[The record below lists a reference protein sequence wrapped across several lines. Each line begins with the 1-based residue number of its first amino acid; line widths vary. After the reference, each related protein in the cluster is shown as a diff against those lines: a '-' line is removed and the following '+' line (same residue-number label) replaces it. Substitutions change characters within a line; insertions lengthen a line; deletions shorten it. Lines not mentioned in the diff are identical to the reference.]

1 MSIQRVSSKWVKTT
15 VLQRSRH
22 VNEYIPVTR
31 KYSRQTL
38 ERMTELFPAN
48 YIKPDRGTYGNGVM
62 RVKTT
67 RVTLA
72 ASAPEEKANETN
84 DAELSEESEGTKATE
99 TTEAKHSTNS
109 EPSEPGKLELL
120 TYHLQHGTEEQVFH
134 SLDELEQAINKRI
147 QQRDYIIQQ
156 GIPLMKHEDLPFDL
170 RVLTQ
175 KNLQHNW
182 ETTGILGRLAAP
194 GKIITNI
201 HGGGRLATFEE
212 LVLPQLKKDRFQK
225 LQHELYRLGIHTAV
239 QLQSTFPRLKEI
251 GIDIALDD
259 QGRPWILEVNTLPGI
274 YAFGLLP
281 DKEAYRKIKRYAIAY
296 GRLPASKKSKT
307 KKKTSKVSKA
317 QASAFK
323 RRTAR

>member
-1 MSIQRVSSKWVKTT
+1 MSIQRVSSKWAKTA
-15 VLQRSRH
+15 VLQHSRH

-31 KYSRQTL
+31 KYSRQAL

-62 RVKTT
+62 RVKTK

-72 ASAPEEKANETN
+72 ATAPEETANETN
-84 DAELSEESEGTKATE
+84 DAELSEESEATE
-99 TTEAKHSTNS
+99 AAHSTKS
-109 EPSEPGKLELL
+109 ELTQPSKLELL
-120 TYHLQHGTEEQVFH
+120 TYHLQHGTEEHVFH
-134 SLDELEQAINKRI
+134 SLDELEQALNKRI

-156 GIPLMKHEDLPFDL
+156 GIPLMKHEGLPFDL

-182 ETTGILGRLAAP
+182 ETTGILGRIAAP

-296 GRLPASKKSKT
+296 GRLPASKKGKT
-307 KKKTSKVSKA
+307 KKTTSKASKA
-317 QASAFK
+317 QASALK

>member
-1 MSIQRVSSKWVKTT
+1 MGIQRVSSKWAKTA

-62 RVKTT
+62 RVKTNRT
-67 RVTLA
+67 TLA
-72 ASAPEEKANETN
+72 APPSEDTPT
-84 DAELSEESEGTKATE
+84 DAQSDEGSEGAASSDSGK
-99 TTEAKHSTNS
+99 S
-109 EPSEPGKLELL
+109 EQNHPVMLEIT
-120 TYHLQHGTEEQVFH
+120 TYHLQQGTEERVFH
-134 SLDELEQAINKRI
+134 SLDELENVLNERI
-147 QQRDYIIQQ
+147 GKRDYIIQQ
-156 GIPLMKHEDLPFDL
+156 GIPLMKHGGLPFDL

-182 ETTGILGRLAAP
+182 ETTGILGRVAAP

-212 LVLPQLKKDRFQK
+212 LVLPHLKRDEYKK
-225 LQHELYRLGIHTAV
+225 LEHELYRLGIHTAV
-239 QLQSTFPRLKEI
+239 QLQSSFPRLKEI
-251 GIDIALDD
+251 GLDIALDE

-281 DKEAYRKIKRYAIAY
+281 DKDAYRKIKRYAIAY
-296 GRLPASKKSKT
+296 GRLPSKKRKSKKT
-307 KKKTSKVSKA
+307 TSKVR
-317 QASAFK
+317 ASTAK
-323 RRTAR
+323 RRTAK

>member
-31 KYSRQTL
+31 KYSRQAL

-72 ASAPEEKANETN
+72 ASAPEETANETN
-84 DAELSEESEGTKATE
+84 EAELSEESEATKATE
-99 TTEAKHSTNS
+99 TTEAKHSTTA
-109 EPSEPGKLELL
+109 EPSEPSKLELL

-182 ETTGILGRLAAP
+182 ETTGILGRIAAP

-212 LVLPQLKKDRFQK
+212 LVLPQLKKDQFQK

-239 QLQSTFPRLKEI
+239 QLQSTFPDLRRSALILHLMIKAAPGFWRSIRCLASTLLVCCLTKRPIARSNVMRLLMDVCPLPRRVKQKENF
-251 GIDIALDD
+251 
-259 QGRPWILEVNTLPGI
+259 QS
-274 YAFGLLP
+274 F
-281 DKEAYRKIKRYAIAY
+281 
-296 GRLPASKKSKT
+296 KS
-307 KKKTSKVSKA
+307 A
-317 QASAFK
+317 GFCP
-323 RRTAR
+323 

>member
-1 MSIQRVSSKWVKTT
+1 MSIQRVSSKWAKTT
-15 VLQRSRH
+15 VLQRNRH

-38 ERMTELFPAN
+38 ERMTALFPAN

-72 ASAPEEKANETN
+72 TSVPEEKATSTSDGDTPDESKSSPSQS
-84 DAELSEESEGTKATE
+84 AEQPRPA
-99 TTEAKHSTNS
+99 
-109 EPSEPGKLELL
+109 KLEIL
-120 TYHLQHGTEEQVFH
+120 TYHLQHGLEEQTFQ
-134 SLDELEQAINKRI
+134 SLDELEHALNKRI

-156 GIPLMKHEDLPFDL
+156 GIPLMKHEGLPFDL

-182 ETTGILGRLAAP
+182 ETTGILGRIAAP

-212 LVLPQLKKDRFQK
+212 LVLPHLKKERFQK
-225 LQHELYRLGIHTAV
+225 LKHELYRLGIHTAV

-251 GIDIALDD
+251 GIDIAIDD

-296 GRLPASKKSKT
+296 GRLPGSKKGKT
-307 KKKTSKVSKA
+307 NNTPAKA
-317 QASAFK
+317 RASAA
-323 RRTAR
+323 RRRNAR

>member
-1 MSIQRVSSKWVKTT
+1 LGIQRVSSKWTKTAI
-15 VLQRSRH
+15 LQRSRH
-22 VNEYIPVTR
+22 VSQYIPVTR
-31 KYSRQTL
+31 KYSPQTL

-67 RVTLA
+67 RTMLPSPLA
-72 ASAPEEKANETN
+72 EDTSTDVKN
-84 DAELSEESEGTKATE
+84 DEGTEEATVTE
-99 TTEAKHSTNS
+99 TDIKDS
-109 EPSEPGKLELL
+109 EPALSAMIELT
-120 TYHLQHGTEEQVFH
+120 TYHLQHGTVERVFH
-134 SLDELEQAINKRI
+134 SLGELQDALDERI
-147 QQRDYIIQQ
+147 QKRDYIIQQ
-156 GIPLMKHEDLPFDL
+156 GIPLMTHEGLPFDL

-175 KNLQHNW
+175 KNPQHSW
-182 ETTGILGRLAAP
+182 ETTGILGRVAAP

-212 LVLPQLKKDRFQK
+212 LVIPHLKKDGYQK
-225 LQHELYRLGIHTAV
+225 LEHELYRLGIHTAV
-239 QLQSTFPRLKEI
+239 QLQSSFPRLKEI

-259 QGRPWILEVNTLPGI
+259 HGRPWILEVNTLPGI

-296 GRLPASKKSKT
+296 GRLPSKKGKT
-307 KKKTSKVSKA
+307 KKANFKAPKASKVSKA
-317 QASAFK
+317 QASASK